1 MNTILLVIT
10 VMSVLA
16 AVGTGWFALRLWRE
30 ERLRSEVRVA
40 LLTEL
45 ARPAGPATDLMATD
59 LFVTGSEDAAWPR
72 RLAIAAALVAAV
84 GLGLYG
90 YSTIDGG
97 SPVAAPAGDT
107 APKPL
112 ELVSLGHTREGVTLV
127 VNGLVQNPRDG
138 SRRTRVVASATL
150 VDAGGAPV
158 GGGRAP
164 LDVATLEPG
173 DESPF
178 SIRIPAPG
186 AVARYRV
193 SFRGA
198 DDSPLA
204 HVDRRDPT
212 VARKE
217 AP

>member
-10 VMSVLA
+10 VVSVLA

-30 ERLRSEVRVA
+30 ERLRSDVRVA

-45 ARPAGPATDLMATD
+45 ARPAGAAPDVMAGD
-59 LFVTGSEDAAWPR
+59 LFRTRSEVAAWPR
-72 RLAIAAALVAAV
+72 RMAIAAALVTAV
-84 GLGLYG
+84 GLGMYA
-90 YSTIDGG
+90 YSTAGSGG
-97 SPVAAPAGDT
+97 PAAAPAGDT

-112 ELVSLGHTREGVTLV
+112 ELVSLGHTREGATLV
-127 VNGLVQNPRDG
+127 VTGLVQNPRDG
-138 SRRTRVVASATL
+138 SRRTRIVASATL

-173 DESPF
+173 DESAF

-212 VARKE
+212 LARKE

>member
-1 MNTILLVIT
+1 MNTVLLVIT
-10 VMSVLA
+10 VVSV
-16 AVGTGWFALRLWRE
+16 AVALGAGWFALRLWRE
-30 ERLRSEVRVA
+30 ERLRSDVRVA

-45 ARPAGPATDLMATD
+45 ARPAGAAPDVLADD
-59 LFVTGSEDAAWPR
+59 LFRTGSEEAAWPR
-72 RLAIAAALVAAV
+72 RLAIAAALVTAV
-84 GLGLYG
+84 GLGIYA
-90 YSTIDGG
+90 YSAVGSGG
-97 SPVAAPAGDT
+97 PADAPAGDI

-127 VNGLVQNPRDG
+127 VTGFVQNPRDG
-138 SRRTRVVASATL
+138 SRRTRIVASATL

-173 DESPF
+173 DESAF

-212 VARKE
+212 LARKE